1 MANLDHESIFF
12 IKSTDTVDD
21 LVLTERVLEF
31 RLHRFLRDRYLLTKG
46 VRLVAQ
52 FISSSYGKKNIIT
65 PNS

>member
-31 RLHRFLRDRYLLTKG
+31 RLH
-46 VRLVAQ
+46 
-52 FISSSYGKKNIIT
+52 
-65 PNS
+65 